1 MISKGKPYSVPV
13 NFGFIVK
20 DTETKSL
27 SLFIHVAGSG
37 KKFSALKENPE
48 VSFSTETGVSIGS
61 FNNSDEP
68 CTWTTFYK
76 SIIGFGKVRFLND
89 SSEKEKGLD
98 ALMLHECVFKI
109 SV

>member
-1 MISKGKPYSVPV
+1 MISKGKPYSVSV

-48 VSFSTETGVSIGS
+48 VSFSTETGVSIALL
-61 FNNSDEP
+61 
-68 CTWTTFYK
+68 
-76 SIIGFGKVRFLND
+76 II
-89 SSEKEKGLD
+89 
-98 ALMLHECVFKI
+98 LMSHSHGQLFTKA
-109 SV
+109 